1 MHEIW
6 NPKLLNSKEKALQYS
21 LTVQDVNGINNYANT
36 LSWYPDSKTNPTDAT
51 QCNEL
56 EISAIDSTVKL
67 TSEKLWITIKEIY
80 GNRGNQYQLL
90 MNKIRSGNLS
100 SNIAFEDSDIK
111 EFFNVKDRLTLV
123 DSIIMYCFEDKE
135 SQIVIPHCLRKK
147 IIENLHAA
155 NQGATAMLSRA
166 CQAVYWPLM
175 DKDITNHVNHCQECC
190 FNAPSQSSK
199 PLITAPISKYPFQNV
214 ASLFDIDHHIYIHLA
229 DVDRLTG
236 FIEFIVTKTRNQK

>member
-56 EISAIDSTVKL
+56 EISAIDSTAKL

-80 GNRGNQYQLL
+80 GNRDNQYQLL

-111 EFFNVKDRLTLV
+111 
-123 DSIIMYCFEDKE
+123 
-135 SQIVIPHCLRKK
+135 
-147 IIENLHAA
+147 
-155 NQGATAMLSRA
+155 
-166 CQAVYWPLM
+166 
-175 DKDITNHVNHCQECC
+175 
-190 FNAPSQSSK
+190 
-199 PLITAPISKYPFQNV
+199 
-214 ASLFDIDHHIYIHLA
+214 
-229 DVDRLTG
+229 
-236 FIEFIVTKTRNQK
+236 